1 MKNRV
6 QRSHEV
12 VERRREVPTSTLSRR
27 AALAGALGLA
37 ALFSAPAHAQET
49 FKIGLILPMTGGQAS
64 TGKQIDNAVKL
75 YMQQKGD
82 TVAGKKI
89 EVILRDDGAVPD
101 NTKRIAQELIVNDKV
116 NVIAGFG
123 ITPAALAAAPLATQA
138 KVPEVVMAAGP
149 SIITERSPYIV
160 RTSFTLAQSCTII
173 ADWAIKNGI
182 KRVATL
188 TSDYAPGND
197 ALNFFKQ
204 NFTGGGGAIVEEVKV
219 PLQNPDFAPFLQRMK
234 DAKPDAMFVFVP
246 AGQGGNFMKQY
257 SERGLDKAGIKV
269 IGPGDVTDDD
279 VLKDMGDAALGTVTA
294 HLYSAAHPSA
304 MNKEFVAAYKK
315 AYNNRPGFMAVGG
328 YDGINLI
335 YEALKKTGGKTDGDA
350 LIEAMKGMKWESPR
364 GPISIDPETRDIVQ
378 NIYIRKVEKV
388 GGELYNVE
396 FATFEAVKDSGKT
409 KK

>member
-1 MKNRV
+1 MFIGTKLLLQTATGV
-6 QRSHEV
+6 
-12 VERRREVPTSTLSRR
+12 
-27 AALAGALGLA
+27 AIAGAV
-37 ALFSAPAHAQET
+37 ALVPAQAQET
-49 FKIGLILPMTGGQAS
+49 VKIGLILPMTGGQAS

-89 EVILRDDGAVPD
+89 EVILKDDAAVPD
-101 NTKRIAQELIVNDKV
+101 NTKRLAQELIVNDKV
-116 NVIAGFG
+116 NFIAGFG
-123 ITPAALAAAPLATQA
+123 VTPAALAAAPLATQA
-138 KVPEVVMAAGP
+138 KIPEIVMAAGT

-160 RTSFTLAQSCTII
+160 RTSFTLAQSSTII
-173 ADWAIKNGI
+173 GDWAAKNGI
-182 KRVATL
+182 KKVATL

-204 NFTGGGGAIVEEVKV
+204 NFTAGGGAVVEEVKV
-219 PLQNPDFAPFLQRMK
+219 PLANPDFAPFLQRMK
-234 DAKPDAMFVFVP
+234 DSKPDAIFVFVP

-257 SERGLDKAGIKV
+257 AERGLTGIKV
-269 IGPGDVTDDD
+269 IGPGDVMDDD
-279 VLKDMGDAALGTVTA
+279 LLNGMGDAALGAVTA

-304 MNKEFVAAYKK
+304 MNKDFVAAYKK
-315 AYNNRPGFMAVGG
+315 AFSTRPGFMAVSG
-328 YDGINLI
+328 YDGIHLI

-388 GGELYNVE
+388 DGELYNVE
-396 FATFEAVKDSGKT
+396 FATFEAVKDAGKT